1 MTKKVVDE
9 DGNTGVVPDTD
20 SFTTPAPTPAASAKG
35 ATTTKLLIA
44 LIGLV
49 VICLLVW
56 HRMNRTTPEGND
68 PNHSAPTT
76 AAVAIVTRRDLGDTL
91 TVAGAFKPF
100 QDIDVHAKVAGYIKQ
115 IYVDVGDHVKQ
126 GQTLA
131 VLEIPELAAELAGTT
146 AAVHA
151 AQDQI
156 SRAKGEL
163 GRAQSSYS
171 AAHSGYTRLKQA
183 ADSQPGL
190 VAQQEVDD
198 AQAKDLGGQSQ
209 VASAEAALSAAR
221 QQLEEAE
228 DKQKQFSALSD
239 YTRIT
244 APFAGVITVRYAD
257 TGSLIAAGT
266 STSTPSGAS
275 TSTQSMPVVQ
285 LAQISVLRLVLQI
298 PESIAPQIH
307 VGGSIKVHV
316 QALNTDYEGKVARF
330 ADSLDPQTRT
340 METEVD
346 FQNQAGKLMPGM
358 FCEAFFVHNK
368 KPNVLTVPLE
378 AVNRTGNEATVLVV
392 DSNNTVDVRSV
403 KLGQEGSNY
412 IEVLSGLNEGERVI
426 VGNLSEFAPGQKV
439 QPRVMEDGAAGEAGK
454 S

>member
-1 MTKKVVDE
+1 MTKNAVDDE
-9 DGNTGVVPDTD
+9 GHSSLGPHPDR
-20 SFTTPAPTPAASAKG
+20 SPAPYAVREKRLTA
-35 ATTTKLLIA
+35 TKLLMGLAILAVIA
-44 LIGLV
+44 L
-49 VICLLVW
+49 LLWWRSHGTRPGDDRNNQAV
-56 HRMNRTTPEGND
+56 P
-68 PNHSAPTT
+68 T
-76 AAVAIVTRRDLGDTL
+76 AAVVIVKRRDLGDTL

-131 VLEIPELAAELAGTT
+131 VLEIPELAAELAGTN

-151 AQDQI
+151 AQDQVN
-156 SRAKGEL
+156 RAKGEL
-163 GRAQSSYS
+163 GRAQSSYA

-198 AQAKDLGGQSQ
+198 AQARDLGGQSQ

-228 DKQKQFSALSD
+228 DKQKQFAALSN

-266 STSTPSGAS
+266 STSTPTGAS
-275 TSTQSMPVVQ
+275 NSTQSMPLVQ

-307 VGGSIKVHV
+307 VGGAIKVHV
-316 QALNTDYEGKVARF
+316 QALDQDYEGKVARF

-346 FQNQAGKLMPGM
+346 FQNTAGKLMPGM
-358 FCEAFFVHNK
+358 FCEAYFVHNK

-378 AVNRTGNEATVLVV
+378 AVNRAADPPVVLVV
-392 DSNNTVDVRSV
+392 DSNNQVNTRAV
-403 KLGQEGSNY
+403 KLGQEGSNF
-412 IEVLSGLNEGERVI
+412 IEVVSGLKEGERVI
-426 VGNLSEFAPGQKV
+426 VGNLNEFGPGQKV
-439 QPRVMEDGAAGEAGK
+439 QPRVVEGPTASAVGK

>member
-1 MTKKVVDE
+1 MTKKVVDD
-9 DGNTGVVPDTD
+9 DGNTGVVPDARV
-20 SFTTPAPTPAASAKG
+20 FVVPAPPRGKTK
-35 ATTTKLLIA
+35 TTTKLLIA
-44 LIGLV
+44 FAVLVIVSLLI
-49 VICLLVW
+49 W
-56 HRMNRTTPEGND
+56 HRINRIQEASDSNP
-68 PNHSAPTT
+68 SAPTT

-91 TVAGAFKPF
+91 SVAGAFKPF
-100 QDIDVHAKVAGYIKQ
+100 QNIDVHAKVAGYIKK

-163 GRAQSSYS
+163 GRAESSYS
-171 AAHSGYTRLKQA
+171 AAHSGYVRLKQA
-183 ADSQPGL
+183 ADSQTGL

-198 AQAKDLGGQSQ
+198 AQARDLGGQSQ
-209 VASAEAALSAAR
+209 VASAEAALSAAK

-228 DKQKQFSALSD
+228 DKQKQFAALSD

-266 STSTPSGAS
+266 NTSTPIGTS

-285 LAQISVLRLVLQI
+285 LAEISVLRLVLQI

-316 QALNTDYEGKVARF
+316 QALNMDYEGKVARF

-340 METEVD
+340 METEID
-346 FQNQAGKLMPGM
+346 FQNSAGKLMPGM
-358 FCEAFFVHNK
+358 FCEAYFVHNK
-368 KPNVLTVPLE
+368 KSSVLTVPVE
-378 AVNRTGNEATVLVV
+378 AVNRTGDEASVLTV
-392 DSNNTVDVRSV
+392 DSHNIVNRRSI
-403 KLGQEGSNY
+403 KLGQEGTNY
-412 IEVLSGLNEGERVI
+412 IEVESGLNEGERVI
-426 VGNLSEFAPGQKV
+426 VGNLREFTPGQKV
-439 QPRVMEDGAAGEAGK
+439 QPRLTERGTVSEAGK
-454 S
+454 T